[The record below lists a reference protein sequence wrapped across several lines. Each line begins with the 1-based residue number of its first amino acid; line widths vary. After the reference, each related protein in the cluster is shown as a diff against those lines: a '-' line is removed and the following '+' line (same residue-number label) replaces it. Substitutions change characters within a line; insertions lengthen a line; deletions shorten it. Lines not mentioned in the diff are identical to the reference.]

1 MRNFKT
7 LVKMAN
13 KEIEKV
19 KAMLEE
25 KAEVFATRNLK
36 LYDVAFN
43 EDLQEEFGLSDDQY
57 SEAFY
62 WFCND
67 SYSNFEEWMLEE
79 RIDNRVMQYIGRSSS
94 FNLIPMNDI
103 IQLDRYGDIDFENT
117 IYQYIL
123 IDIGHGSSIGS
134 VLDADGL
141 ISLEEI
147 RKLLSSLGNE
157 FYCLTVEE
165 ACPILKDALE
175 YLTDNIVK
183 MFEYS
188 LEDVEKVHGY
198 LKDFKE
204 NQVEYFREYLE
215 FYAEKCVI
223 A

>member
-25 KAEVFATRNLK
+25 KAEYFATRNLK
-36 LYDVAFN
+36 LYDIAYN

-57 SEAFY
+57 NEAFY

-67 SYSNFEEWMLEE
+67 SFADFEEWMQEE

-103 IQLDRYGDIDFENT
+103 IQLDRYGNIDFENS
-117 IYQYIL
+117 ICQYVW
-123 IDIGHGSSIGS
+123 IDIGHNSNIDSLI
-134 VLDADGL
+134 DADGK
-141 ISLEEI
+141 ISIEKV
-147 RKLLSSLGNE
+147 RQYLSSVGND
-157 FYCLTVEE
+157 FYCITVEE
-165 ACPILKDALE
+165 AAASLKGGIVDLIE
-175 YLTDNIVK
+175 NIVSA
-183 MFEYS
+183 FEYS
-188 LEDVEKVHGY
+188 LEDVEKVHYY